1 MPRPVITLS
10 AALAVV
16 VAACAAASP
25 TPPTPPTASDST
37 STSTRGDLA
46 PPSSSSSAPRLATAT
61 PRVSALGSDVSD
73 LPRLYPNGEW
83 LPIEAPLLSMQLIV
97 KVTVNGRSMP
107 AILDTGAMGTTM
119 SEPVAQRLGV
129 LAADTPRGM
138 PVRAV
143 DAHGD
148 VIFGEKVQV
157 DALEIG
163 ARRFKGVQVTVL
175 GQAPDLF
182 LIGADVLA
190 DVDLFI
196 AADEGL
202 VGIFPPGAAPRRNDD
217 VVVRLQPGPRQ
228 LVVKAAAVGRNGQST
243 TFDFLLDSGA
253 WNSSVPTM
261 VGVNAGFPADLAYA
275 STTVGVAGEQEARGR
290 FVLDPLRLGPG
301 QAPVGRVLALSSTI
315 DRGEGFGL
323 LGNDVL
329 MRFHSIISFRDAELR
344 LRPLARRGA
353 ERFAGPGGV
362 RCGADG
368 RAPCVAVK
376 LATSTMAPAPE
387 DWPGV
392 CLQVD
397 VDAAYAGQTLELAIT
412 AEDERAVSLF
422 NGGAIRAYVS
432 ADQEGA
438 HHCFPLWPQM
448 QRLGLTKDSRL
459 TLRWVRTEG
468 VRWPC
473 DPMKT
478 RCVSFTGPL
487 AKLTVR

>member
-1 MPRPVITLS
+1 MATLG
-10 AALAVV
+10 V
-16 VAACAAASP
+16 
-25 TPPTPPTASDST
+25 
-37 STSTRGDLA
+37 
-46 PPSSSSSAPRLATAT
+46 SS
-61 PRVSALGSDVSD
+61 LGSDVSE
-73 LPRLYPNGEW
+73 LPRLYPNGDW

-97 KVTVNGRSMP
+97 KVSVNGRSMP

-119 SEPVAQRLGV
+119 SQPVALRLGV
-129 LAADTPRGM
+129 LSPDTPPGM

-148 VIFGEKVQV
+148 VIFGEKSQIET
-157 DALEIG
+157 LELG
-163 ARRFKGVQVTVL
+163 ARRFTGVQVTVL
-175 GQAPDLF
+175 GDAPDLF

-202 VGIFPPGAAPRRNDD
+202 VGIFPPGAAPRRSDD
-217 VVVRLQPGPRQ
+217 IVVRLQPGPRQ
-228 LVVKAAAVGRNGQST
+228 LTVKAAAIGRNGRPTS
-243 TFDFLLDSGA
+243 FEFLVDSGA
-253 WNSSVPTM
+253 WNSSVPTL

-290 FVLDPLRLGPG
+290 FVLDPLRLGPH
-301 QAPVGRVLALSSTI
+301 QTPVGRVLALSSTI

-329 MRFHSIISFRDAELR
+329 MRFHSVISFRDAELR
-344 LRPLARRGA
+344 LRPLARRTS
-353 ERFAGPGGV
+353 ERFVGPGGV

-368 RAPCVAVK
+368 RAPCVAVR
-376 LATSTMAPAPE
+376 LATSTMAPAPD

-397 VDAAYAGQTLELAIT
+397 VDAAYVGQTVELAIT
-412 AEDERAVSLF
+412 AEDDKAISLF

-432 ADQEGA
+432 ADKDGA

-448 QRLGLTKDSRL
+448 QRLGLTKESRL

-487 AKLTVR
+487 AKLMVR

>member
-1 MPRPVITLS
+1 MARPRVAPP
-10 AALAVV
+10 AALAALF
-16 VAACAAASP
+16 AACAAASP
-25 TPPTPPTASDST
+25 TPSPHQPVAPAVSS
-37 STSTRGDLA
+37 SLA
-46 PPSSSSSAPRLATAT
+46 PPSAVAPTLAVAT
-61 PRVSALGSDVSD
+61 PRVSALGSDVSE

-119 SEPVAQRLGV
+119 SEPVAKRLGV
-129 LAADTPRGM
+129 LSADTPRGM

-148 VIFGEKVQV
+148 VIMGEKIQV
-157 DALEIG
+157 DALELG
-163 ARRFKGVQVTVL
+163 ARRFKGIQATVL

-190 DVDLFI
+190 DVDLYL

-202 VGIFPPGAAPRRNDD
+202 VGIFPPGAAPRRSDD
-217 VVVRLQPGPRQ
+217 VVVPLQAGPRQ
-228 LVVKAAAVGRNGQST
+228 LVVKAAAVGRDGQST
-243 TFDFLLDSGA
+243 TFDFLVDSGA

-301 QAPVGRVLALSSTI
+301 QAPVGRVLALSSSI

-329 MRFHSIISFRDAELR
+329 MRFHSIISFRDAQLR
-344 LRPLARRGA
+344 LRPLPRRSA
-353 ERFAGPGGV
+353 ERLAGPGGV

-376 LATSTMAPAPE
+376 LAPSTMAPAPD

-397 VDAAYAGQTLELAIT
+397 VDAVYAGQTLELAIT
-412 AEDERAVSLF
+412 AEDDAAVSLF

-432 ADQEGA
+432 ADSGGA

>member
-1 MPRPVITLS
+1 M
-10 AALAVV
+10 
-16 VAACAAASP
+16 
-25 TPPTPPTASDST
+25 
-37 STSTRGDLA
+37 
-46 PPSSSSSAPRLATAT
+46 
-61 PRVSALGSDVSD
+61 SALGSDVSD

-97 KVTVNGRSMP
+97 KVTVNGRAMP

-119 SEPVAQRLGV
+119 SQPVAAKLG
-129 LAADTPRGM
+129 LLTADTPRGM

-148 VIFGEKVQV
+148 VIMGEKVQV
-157 DALEIG
+157 PAIGLG
-163 ARRFKGVQVTVL
+163 ARQFKNIQVTVL
-175 GQAPDLF
+175 GDQPDLF

-190 DVDLFI
+190 NVDLFM

-202 VGIFPPGAAPRRNDD
+202 VGIFPPGAAPRRVDD
-217 VVVRLQPGPRQ
+217 VIVPLKVGPRQ
-228 LVVKAAAVGRNGQST
+228 LVVQGAAVGRGGKQT
-243 TFDFLLDSGA
+243 TFEFLVDSGA
-253 WNSSVPTM
+253 WNSSVPTII
-261 VGVNAGFPADLAYA
+261 GVNAGFPADLAYA

-290 FVLDPLRLGPG
+290 FVLDPLTLGERG
-301 QAPVGRVLALSSTI
+301 APVGRVLALSSTI
-315 DRGEGFGL
+315 DGGEGFGL

-329 MRFHSIISFRDAELR
+329 MRFHSVISFKDAELR
-344 LRPLARRGA
+344 LRPLPRRA
-353 ERFAGPGGV
+353 ATRVTGPGGT
-362 RCGADG
+362 RCTREGA
-368 RAPCVAVK
+368 AVPCVAVAM
-376 LATSTMAPAPE
+376 ATTTAEPAAD

-412 AEDERAVSLF
+412 AEDDHAVSLF

-432 ADQEGA
+432 ADKDGA

-448 QRLGLTKDSRL
+448 QRLGMKPDSRL

-487 AKLTVR
+487 ARLTVR

>member
-1 MPRPVITLS
+1 M
-10 AALAVV
+10 
-16 VAACAAASP
+16 
-25 TPPTPPTASDST
+25 
-37 STSTRGDLA
+37 
-46 PPSSSSSAPRLATAT
+46 
-61 PRVSALGSDVSD
+61 SALGSDVSD
-73 LPRLYPNGEW
+73 LPQRYPNGEW

-97 KVTVNGRSMP
+97 KVTVNGRAVP

-119 SEPVAQRLGV
+119 SQPVAARLGV
-129 LAADTPRGM
+129 LTTDTPRGM

-148 VIFGEKVQV
+148 VIFGEKLQLP
-157 DALEIG
+157 ALALG
-163 ARRFKGVQVTVL
+163 ARQFKGVNVTVL
-175 GQAPDLF
+175 GDSPDLF

-190 DVDLFI
+190 HVDLYI

-202 VGIFPPGAAPRRNDD
+202 VGIFPPGAAPRRADD
-217 VVVRLQPGPRQ
+217 VVVRLQAGDRQ
-228 LVVKAAAVGRNGQST
+228 LLVKGAAISTGGRAT
-243 TFDFLLDSGA
+243 TFDFLVDSGA

-261 VGVNAGFPADLAYA
+261 IGVNGGLPADLAYA
-275 STTVGVAGEQEARGR
+275 SITVGVAGEQEARGR
-290 FVLDPLRLGPG
+290 FVLDPLRLGDVG
-301 QAPVGRVLALSSTI
+301 APVGRVLALSSTI
-315 DRGEGFGL
+315 DGGEGFGL

-329 MRFHSIISFRDAELR
+329 MRFHSVVSFRDAELR
-344 LRPLARRGA
+344 LRPLPARGA
-353 ERFAGPGGV
+353 ERRVGPGGV
-362 RCGADG
+362 ACRREGVVVPCISV
-368 RAPCVAVK
+368 RLAPTDA
-376 LATSTMAPAPE
+376 APAAD

-397 VDAAYAGQTLELAIT
+397 VDAAWAGQTLELAIT

-432 ADQEGA
+432 ADKDGA

-448 QRLGLTKDSRL
+448 QRLGLSATSTL

-487 AKLTVR
+487 AKLSVR

>member
-1 MPRPVITLS
+1 
-10 AALAVV
+10 
-16 VAACAAASP
+16 
-25 TPPTPPTASDST
+25 
-37 STSTRGDLA
+37 
-46 PPSSSSSAPRLATAT
+46 
-61 PRVSALGSDVSD
+61 VSALGSDVSE

-97 KVTVNGRSMP
+97 KVSVNGRTMP

-119 SEPVAQRLGV
+119 SVPVAQRLGV
-129 LAADTPRGM
+129 LSADTPRGM

-148 VIFGEKVQV
+148 VIMGEKVRLDELQ
-157 DALEIG
+157 LG
-163 ARRFKGVQVTVL
+163 ARRFTGVQATVL

-182 LIGADVLA
+182 LVGADVLA
-190 DVDLFI
+190 DVDLYI

-202 VGIFPPGAAPRRNDD
+202 VGLFPPGAAPRRHDD
-217 VVVRLQPGPRQ
+217 VIVPLQVGPRQ
-228 LVVKAAAVGRNGQST
+228 LVVEATAPGRGGQPT
-243 TFDFLLDSGA
+243 TFEFLVDSGA

-261 VGVNAGFPADLAYA
+261 VGVNAGLAADLAYT

-290 FVLDPLRLGPG
+290 FVIDPLRLGPG
-301 QAPVGRVLALSSTI
+301 QAPVGRVLALSSSI

-329 MRFHSIISFRDAELR
+329 MRFHSVISFKEAQLR
-344 LRPLARRGA
+344 LRPLPRRPA
-353 ERFAGPGGV
+353 ERLAGPGGV

-376 LATSTMAPAPE
+376 LAPSTIAPAPD

-397 VDAAYAGQTLELAIT
+397 VDAVYAGQTLELAIT
-412 AEDERAVSLF
+412 AEDDRAVSLF
-422 NGGAIRAYVS
+422 NGGAIRAYLSV
-432 ADQEGA
+432 DQNGA
-438 HHCFPLWPQM
+438 HHCFPLWPQLE
-448 QRLGLTKDSRL
+448 RLGLTKDSPL

-487 AKLTVR
+487 ARLTVR